1 MFVESTPLTSALLS
15 ALRNASTVS
24 VGSHI
29 DEDGFIRQAEV
40 YALRE
45 KRGGKVE
52 RHTIGT
58 FPARAAYSGTLKG
71 SCCDRHRGGVVHVS
85 LRNYNSETIPTTLG
99 SIWASLKQGDKL
111 SIEWREA
118 GNTSPV
124 MEEHGIIMDQL
135 ILWVHRPRKGGKQDQ
150 ILMFELD
157 HVITT
162 PDSCGRWFHTKR

>member
-1 MFVESTPLTSALLS
+1 MFVESTPLTASLLA
-15 ALRNASTVS
+15 ALRKATDVS
-24 VGSHI
+24 IGSHI
-29 DEDGFIRQAEV
+29 DEDGYIRSAEIYTIRESRNSRVRQNFGTVPAQA
-40 YALRE
+40 
-45 KRGGKVE
+45 
-52 RHTIGT
+52 T
-58 FPARAAYSGTLKG
+58 YSGTLKG
-71 SCCDRHRGGVVHVS
+71 SCCDRHKGGVVHVS
-85 LRNYNSETIPTTLG
+85 LRNYNPETIPTTLG

-135 ILWVHRPRKGGKQDQ
+135 VLRVHRPRKSKSDQ